1 MIEAGDS
8 IAVAVSGGEDSGA
21 LLYILHLFRHHA
33 PFTFNLQA
41 VFVDLGWPIEPAP
54 LACYAEQ
61 LGIPFTIEKTLIAR
75 IVFER
80 RSGEE
85 SLRPSA
91 PRCGMGHFTRPP

>member
-1 MIEAGDS
+1 VLCYTFYIC
-8 IAVAVSGGEDSGA
+8 SGTT
-21 LLYILHLFRHHA
+21 L

-75 IVFER
+75 IGF
-80 RSGEE
+80 
-85 SLRPSA
+85 
-91 PRCGMGHFTRPP
+91 